1 MTETLLRMRKLIKDY
16 VYFPSTVLQIMING
30 NVKHKQGMYE
40 QVCVS
45 TVHIC
50 AFASAKL
57 TNGESTYNVYKR

>member
-40 QVCVS
+40 QVCD
-45 TVHIC
+45 IC